1 MIAHDVRSFHPG
13 QVSLGIVSPDVT
25 MAVRQRMAARCAV
38 APPESA
44 FATPYMRRL
53 AKWLGFGFGLGSG
66 SGFGFGLGFGL
77 GSGSGFGFGFGSG

>member
-25 MAVRQRMAARCAV
+25 MAVRQRMAARCGV

-53 AKWLGFGFGLGSG
+53 AKWLGFGFGLGL
-66 SGFGFGLGFGL
+66 GLGL
-77 GSGSGFGFGFGSG
+77 GSGLGLGLG